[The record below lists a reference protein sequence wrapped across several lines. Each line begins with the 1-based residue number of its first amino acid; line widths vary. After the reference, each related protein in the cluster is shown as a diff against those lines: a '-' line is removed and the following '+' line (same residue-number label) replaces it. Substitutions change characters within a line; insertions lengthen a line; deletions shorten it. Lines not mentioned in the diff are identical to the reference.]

1 MFRSLTPMAQPTYAP
16 TAPET
21 PAFTLTVAQL
31 REIVREEIQAARAPH
46 QEADRL
52 LDAEEAAKLLSM
64 STDCGS
70 TGTPRSSPLPASSAP
85 RCSGSLTWAFR
96 STFPQDDSFN
106 SIDLY
111 MSLC

>member
-1 MFRSLTPMAQPTYAP
+1 LTPMESTPKP

-52 LDAEEAAKLLSM
+52 LDAEEAAKMLSM
-64 STDCGS
+64 STDWLY
-70 TGTPRSSPLPASSAP
+70 RHAKK
-85 RCSGSLTWAFR
+85 
-96 STFPQDDSFN
+96 FPFTRKLGPKMLRFSYQGIVKWMATRKLS
-106 SIDLY
+106 
-111 MSLC
+111 

>member
-1 MFRSLTPMAQPTYAP
+1 MESTPKP

-52 LDAEEAAKLLSM
+52 LDAEEAAKMLSM
-64 STDCGS
+64 STDWLY
-70 TGTPRSSPLPASSAP
+70 RHAKKLPFTRKLGPKMLRFSHQGILKYVAARKPS
-85 RCSGSLTWAFR
+85 
-96 STFPQDDSFN
+96 
-106 SIDLY
+106 
-111 MSLC
+111 